1 MIFELLGPGRANAKT
16 GRELAAVLDLDIRT
30 VTEQIERERR
40 AGKPICAAMHD
51 NPGYY
56 LAETQE
62 DLQQYCNLLQNRA
75 TELFITRKALLSVLQ
90 KLPGKD
96 GTEQIEIEDGKPCNI

>member
-1 MIFELLGPGRANAKT
+1 MVFELLGTGRANTKT
-16 GRELAAVLDLDIRT
+16 GRELAAARDLDIRT

-56 LAETQE
+56 LAATQE
-62 DLQQYCNLLQNRA
+62 DLQQYCNLLKSRA
-75 TELFITRKALLSVLQ
+75 VELFKTRQALISILKQ
-90 KLPGKD
+90 LPGTD
-96 GTEQIEIEDGKPCNI
+96 GGSNGE